1 MRVDKFL
8 KVARVLKRR
17 AISKELADND
27 RILINNK
34 VAKPSTTV
42 KVDDL
47 ITVIFGNRS
56 ITIQVTQ
63 IFDHIKK
70 EEADTMYKIVEELRE
85 VRNNE

>member
-34 VAKPSTTV
+34 VAKPSTPV